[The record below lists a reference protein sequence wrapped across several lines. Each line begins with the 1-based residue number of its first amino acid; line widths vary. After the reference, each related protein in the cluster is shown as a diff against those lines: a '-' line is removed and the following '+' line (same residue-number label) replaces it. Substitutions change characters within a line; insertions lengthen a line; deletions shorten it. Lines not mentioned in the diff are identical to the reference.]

1 MPARCE
7 GAHLGRRTNK
17 ATNMRN
23 SRVERTDEQIQ
34 QDNENVRVNMSQLR
48 ASQLQEAR
56 AERNQQR
63 QLERR
68 QARRFLI
75 ETHRANDR

>member
-1 MPARCE
+1 M
-7 GAHLGRRTNK
+7 NK
-17 ATNMRN
+17 ATNKRN
-23 SRVERTDEQIQ
+23 SKVERTDEQIQ

-56 AERNQQR
+56 AKRNQQR

-68 QARRFLI
+68 KARRFLI
-75 ETHRANDR
+75 ETHSK